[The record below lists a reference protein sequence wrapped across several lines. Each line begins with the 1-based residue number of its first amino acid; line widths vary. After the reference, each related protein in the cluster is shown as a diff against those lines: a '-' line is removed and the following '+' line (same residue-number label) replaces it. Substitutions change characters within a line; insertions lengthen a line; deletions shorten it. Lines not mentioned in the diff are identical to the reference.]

1 VRHGR
6 SIADDRTGRR
16 AIQLHGGGI
25 PPQDP
30 AQQIDPIFVLKDGR
44 SYRIRPEL
52 FALPTPANVI
62 PFARAFDEEKLG
74 KVIAENLASSS
85 EFASTMM
92 AAMMR
97 QFLRDTTV
105 RSA

>member
-1 VRHGR
+1 VNDQLLTIEQAAERYNCTVAAFRHK
-6 SIADDRTGRR
+6 IR
-16 AIQLHGGGI
+16 AK
-25 PPQDP
+25 
-30 AQQIDPIFVLKDGR
+30 QIDPIFVLKDGR

-52 FALPTPANVI
+52 FALPTPANVT

-74 KVIAENLASSS
+74 KIIAENLAGSSA
-85 EFASTMM
+85 FANTMM

>member
-1 VRHGR
+1 MNDELLKLPEAARRYNCTVAAFRHKIRARQIPAEFVVRSGR
-6 SIADDRTGRR
+6 SI
-16 AIQLHGGGI
+16 
-25 PPQDP
+25 
-30 AQQIDPIFVLKDGR
+30 
-44 SYRIRPEL
+44 RIRPE
-52 FALPTPANVI
+52 FFSPPEPANVI

-74 KVIAENLASSS
+74 KIIAENLASSS

-97 QFLRDTTV
+97 QFLRDTTI

>member
-1 VRHGR
+1 V
-6 SIADDRTGRR
+6 T
-16 AIQLHGGGI
+16 
-25 PPQDP
+25 
-30 AQQIDPIFVLKDGR
+30 
-44 SYRIRPEL
+44 
-52 FALPTPANVI
+52 

-74 KVIAENLASSS
+74 KIIAENLAGSSA
-85 EFASTMM
+85 FANTMM